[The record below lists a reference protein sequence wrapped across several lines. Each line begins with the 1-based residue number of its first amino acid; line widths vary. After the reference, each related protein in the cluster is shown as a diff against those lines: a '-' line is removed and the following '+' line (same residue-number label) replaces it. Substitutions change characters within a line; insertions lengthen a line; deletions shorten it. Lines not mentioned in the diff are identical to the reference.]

1 MTIDS
6 VTSIMFESTMLMLLL
21 SAPAVLLGLAIGFLI
36 SLFQA
41 LTQIQEQTLTFAPK
55 LVVVMIIVALT
66 FAWMT
71 SQMIEFSL
79 KLWSGIPALAF

>member
-41 LTQIQEQTLTFAPK
+41 LTQIQEQTLTFVPK
-55 LVVVMIIVALT
+55 LVVVMVIVALT
-66 FAWMT
+66 FPWMT
-71 SQMIEFSL
+71 AQMIEFSL